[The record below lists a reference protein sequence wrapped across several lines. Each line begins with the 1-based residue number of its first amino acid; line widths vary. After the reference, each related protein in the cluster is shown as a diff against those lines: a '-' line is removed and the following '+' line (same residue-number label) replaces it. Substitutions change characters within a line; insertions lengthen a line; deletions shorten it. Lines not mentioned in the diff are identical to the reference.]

1 MIECMKFKALEKG
14 ALIGYADFYVSS
26 MGIEIFGCAVFS
38 SNGKK
43 WISMPSREF
52 KDHEGNKKFIPLF
65 RFREKE
71 QQQSFSKQA
80 WLAIQEYQ
88 KHEHKQVVESDDDI
102 DLFF

>member
-1 MIECMKFKALEKG
+1 MIECLKFKAVEKG
-14 ALIGYADFYVSS
+14 ALIGYADFHLPT
-26 MGIEIFGCAVFS
+26 MGIEIFGCAVFM
-38 SNGKK
+38 SNGKR

-71 QQQSFSKQA
+71 QQQSFNKQG
-80 WLAIQEYQ
+80 WVAIQEYQ
-88 KHEHKQVVESDDDI
+88 KNQNNQVVQSDDDI

>member
-1 MIECMKFKALEKG
+1 MIECLKFKPLDKG
-14 ALIGYADFYVSS
+14 ALIGYADFHLPT
-26 MGIEIFGCAVFS
+26 MGIEIFGCAVFM
-38 SNGKK
+38 SNGKR

-71 QQQSFSKQA
+71 QQQSFNKQG
-80 WLAIQEYQ
+80 WVAIQEYQ
-88 KHEHKQVVESDDDI
+88 KNQNNQVVQSDDDI